1 VASSVATLTTTCLNP
16 MTDVITVPLVPRVP
30 VHGGGEFP
38 VRRIFCVGRNYA
50 EHAAEM
56 GHDARESPFFFMKPA
71 DAIVTA
77 REGEVVHMDYPTL
90 TADLHHEVELVVA
103 IGDAAAG
110 NGRDVEE
117 VDAPRL
123 IFGYAVGLDMTRR
136 DLQAVAKKAGRP
148 WSVAKGFEQSAPIGA
163 IHRIEETGELTQG
176 AITLDVDGR
185 PRQKGDLSDM
195 IWNVRETIAWLS
207 RAWTLKPGDLIFSGT
222 PAGVAAVER
231 GQRLHGKVAGL
242 SDLVV
247 DLR

>member
-1 VASSVATLTTTCLNP
+1 

-77 REGEVVHMDYPTL
+77 REGEVVRMDYPTL
-90 TADLHHEVELVVA
+90 TADLHHEIEMVVA

-110 NGRDVEE
+110 NGRDVAE
-117 VDAPRL
+117 VDVPRL

-136 DLQAVAKKAGRP
+136 DLQAAAKKAGRP
-148 WSVAKGFEQSAPIGA
+148 WSIAKGFEQSAPIGA
-163 IHRIEETGELTQG
+163 IRRIEETGELTQG
-176 AITLDVDGR
+176 AITLDVDGQ

-195 IWNVRETIAWLS
+195 IWNVRETLAWLS
-207 RAWTLKPGDLIFSGT
+207 RAWTLKPGDLVFTGT
-222 PAGVAAVER
+222 PAGVAAVGR
-231 GQRLHGKVAGL
+231 GQRLHGRVAGL
-242 SDLVV
+242 GDLVV